1 MRLKSELYEKQQENI
16 RNKLIT
22 ILDLERNN
30 PLVLYEL
37 DNNVELQQQIMSL
50 IPEIRA
56 FFSFND
62 MVGVSEPHKT
72 KRPYFC
78 IIKYLLKPIYNI
90 INKEFH
96 LTKEGKRIR
105 TVKYYFTPIS
115 F

>member
-1 MRLKSELYEKQQENI
+1 MRLKSELYHKQQTDI

-22 ILDLERNN
+22 ILDLEHKN

-37 DNNVELQQQIMSL
+37 DNNMELQKKIMEL
-50 IPEIRA
+50 IPEIRT

-62 MVGVSEPHKT
+62 MVGVSEPQKT

-90 INKEFH
+90 TNKEFH
-96 LTKEGKRIR
+96 FTKDSKRIR
-105 TVKYYFTPIS
+105 SVKYYFTLINS
-115 F
+115 